1 MDRSEILANA
11 VRALLANKLRASL
24 AMLGII
30 VGISALVAI
39 VALIEGASAYITE
52 RLVTL
57 RSRLRRVGCLGERGT
72 FLRTLA
78 GLSRGAAQP
87 D

>member
-11 VRALLANKLRASL
+11 VGALLANKLRASL

-39 VALIEGASAYITE
+39 VALIEGASAYITKQKFDQRE
-52 RLVTL
+52 L
-57 RSRLRRVGCLGERGT
+57 
-72 FLRTLA
+72 LA
-78 GLSRGAAQP
+78 TIGQVL
-87 D
+87 